1 MRCRIIGINQEEFAR
16 LKCQKYVD
24 IEHIVENYYEC
35 YFYDIFHNLVGN
47 QVYKVVDQMV
57 FNILMTLE
65 EYITYIHRGDML
77 TGIIIILIMIIYVV
91 IYFIGKGK

>member
-24 IEHIVENYYEC
+24 IVYIVENYYEC

-47 QVYKVVDQMV
+47 QVYKVVD
-57 FNILMTLE
+57 
-65 EYITYIHRGDML
+65 
-77 TGIIIILIMIIYVV
+77 
-91 IYFIGKGK
+91 